1 MIHSKLTSKR
11 DQVSWDCSG
20 ERPDCKSPAYRLAP
34 GVRCCIRDDG
44 VELLGLY
51 PLKSILLKKA
61 WKPIFDRMPAKGE
74 ICFDQIKALVPTAAD
89 LDVEIFFN
97 RLVRKGFLERR
108 GSLPIKSRPFVSI
121 IIPVH
126 NRPEEIKACLAAFE
140 TLDYPK
146 NRYEIIVVDD
156 ASRDHTPQVIK
167 TFHNVKAVFLEQ
179 NRQAAFCRNLAAE
192 KAGGDILAFID
203 SDCICT
209 PQWLNQLIPAFNDP
223 CVAAVGGQIDS
234 VYKDSALDQYETV
247 KSSLIMGNREKQS
260 QPSDQLFYVPSC
272 NLLVKRDVFLKAGGF
287 NERLYVGEDVDLC
300 LRLQDAGHCI
310 EFRPQGRIYHKHR
323 NRVAA
328 FCKRRFEYG
337 TSEPLLQSLHKNRPK
352 QIYLPPL
359 SILFW
364 AAIVAGIF
372 SGSVLF
378 WGLGALMVLFQ
389 SFSANRKLMS
399 RKPAS
404 RPNIPAAS
412 FPRAVIRG
420 HAAFFYHTGAMVSRY
435 YLVPGLALIF
445 FFPAGAGAIL
455 LLHLMCG
462 LVEYHLKK
470 ASLGGIRFMVYF
482 TLEQV
487 SYQAGVWYGCAR
499 YKNWRAV
506 NPKIIFRKDIP

>member
-1 MIHSKLTSKR
+1 MFRVPGITPCTL
-11 DQVSWDCSG
+11 
-20 ERPDCKSPAYRLAP
+20 PAYRLSP

-44 VELLGLY
+44 VELLRLY

-61 WKPIFDRMPAKGE
+61 WKPVFNRMPAKGE
-74 ICFDQIKALVPTAAD
+74 ICFDQIKALVPAAAD
-89 LDVEIFFN
+89 PDIEGFFN

-108 GSLPIKSRPFVSI
+108 GNLPIKSHPFVSV

-126 NRPEEIKACLAAFE
+126 NRPEEIKTCLAAFE
-140 TLDYPK
+140 ALDYPR

-156 ASRDHTPQVIK
+156 ASSDHTPQVIK
-167 TFHNVKAVFLEQ
+167 TFHNVMAVFLEQ

-209 PQWLNQLIPAFNDP
+209 PQWLNDLIPAFNDP
-223 CVAAVGGQIDS
+223 CVAAVGGRIDS

-247 KSSLIMGNREKQS
+247 KSSLIMGNRERQS
-260 QPSDQLFYVPSC
+260 QPSDRMFYVPSC
-272 NLLVKRDVFLKAGGF
+272 NLLVKREVFLEANGF

-300 LRLQDAGHCI
+300 LRLQDAGHRV
-310 EFRPQGRIYHKHR
+310 EFRPEGRIYHKHR

-352 QIYLPPL
+352 QIYLNPL

-364 AAIVAGIF
+364 AAVLAGLF
-372 SGSVLF
+372 GGSVLF
-378 WGLGALMVLFQ
+378 WGLAALMVVFQ
-389 SFSANRKLMS
+389 SVSAGRKLQ
-399 RKPAS
+399 S
-404 RPNIPAAS
+404 RPDIPAAA
-412 FPRAVIRG
+412 FVLAVLRG
-420 HAAFFYHTGAMVSRY
+420 HAAFFYHIGAMVSRY
-435 YLVPGLALIF
+435 YLIPGLALIF

-462 LVEYHLKK
+462 LAEYRLKQ
-470 ASLGGIRFMVYF
+470 ASLGRILFLFYF

-487 SYQAGVWYGCAR
+487 SYQAGVWVGCAR
-499 YKNWRAV
+499 YNNRRAV
-506 NPKIIFRKDIP
+506 NPEITFRRDIP